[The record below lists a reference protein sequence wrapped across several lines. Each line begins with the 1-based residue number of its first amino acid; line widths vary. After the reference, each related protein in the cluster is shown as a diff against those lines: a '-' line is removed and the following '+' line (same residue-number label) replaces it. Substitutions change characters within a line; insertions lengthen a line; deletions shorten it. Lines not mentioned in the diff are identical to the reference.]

1 MGKNY
6 KGITFKI
13 VFQKK
18 KGFIR
23 KMKLQMQAIVQNP
36 KKNKKDQNRNS
47 EVKSVVIIGDS
58 IIERQNGWDMSKKV
72 Y

>member
-13 VFQKK
+13 VFKKK

>member
-1 MGKNY
+1 
-6 KGITFKI
+6 
-13 VFQKK
+13 
-18 KGFIR
+18 
-23 KMKLQMQAIVQNP
+23 MKLQMQAIVQNP
-36 KKNKKDQNRNS
+36 KKNKKDYNRNS

>member
-36 KKNKKDQNRNS
+36 KKNQ
-47 EVKSVVIIGDS
+47 
-58 IIERQNGWDMSKKV
+58 ERLE
-72 Y
+72 

>member
-18 KGFIR
+18 KR
-23 KMKLQMQAIVQNP
+23 VYKENEASNASNSTKSD
-36 KKNKKDQNRNS
+36 KNKKYQNRNS
-47 EVKSVVIIGDS
+47 EVKSVLIIDDRM
-58 IIERQNGWDMSKKV
+58 IEHLNGWDMSKKV